1 MISLMYT
8 RWPAGRIAEKFEE
21 KVSINSTIKSTGI
34 WQLKSLKKICSFI
47 VNKVLKEAIWYM
59 LIINPSTYIN

>member
-21 KVSINSTIKSTGI
+21 KVSINSTIKSTGT
-34 WQLKSLKKICSFI
+34 WQLKSLKKKCSFI
-47 VNKVLKEAIWYM
+47 VNKVLKKAIW
-59 LIINPSTYIN
+59 